1 MVGHSSAAHAP
12 RPCASDVVMIELITG
27 AHTIDSANGLMDVK
41 PLLMLMD
48 ICTCASAE
56 KHTGVNCVTVSM
68 GDVVF
73 EYYPKCGEML
83 ELTARP
89 VFCGRT
95 SLDISLSVVAEAG
108 SVRRRVCDAIFTYV
122 TTRGPQG
129 EKRLCPELSDSSL
142 AGGASSEQNDWERT
156 LAQHRRSLLTVEQKR
171 SSCVLNTLADTL
183 AAAKDEQSL
192 SGFDLE
198 ISEVVLPAHQNHMGN
213 TFGGVV
219 MAWMAKAALALAAR
233 KSRRSPGSLLVRSVL
248 RVSFQCGSAVSDH
261 LIFRPRL
268 NAIFD
273 EGRSAEVEVRVS
285 KKSITT
291 GVEIGMNVGYFYVS
305 GSAVGTGTDI
315 PFDFP
320 NGRFR
325 SSSSSE
331 EEVLQKKTQGDAAE
345 WRRRL
350 LLARRQLLEGFGDPV
365 EWHPSLHGLAPLLTI
380 KSVLRLAR
388 HNDHSVYWREL
399 PTTSQTNNIVTSV
412 EWTPGES
419 WGRSDTFVLRVKGV
433 LSFPL
438 KSDPAQSLIAVIQ
451 TLKTKRPQWDM
462 FCNGIAILESCEQ
475 AEGDGAGLSNAAPT
489 QKGIQWDVVQHLART
504 PSIFVKACEETGTRP
519 ERVIPFCYLRTW
531 KVDPAEGTAILA
543 AQSVLHAK
551 AKTTPSMAR
560 VKPSGWFISCTADG
574 AVELTYMVEHD
585 LVSMRE
591 LALGMSDESIVETMA
606 GLAKQWFVGLTSFF
620 EHEGASDDGR

>member
-1 MVGHSSAAHAP
+1 MVDRIDHSSAHAP
-12 RPCASDVVMIELITG
+12 RPCTSDVVMIELITG
-27 AHTIDSANGLMDVK
+27 SHTIDSADGLMDVK

-73 EYYPKCGEML
+73 EYYPTCGEML

-129 EKRLCPELSDSSL
+129 EKRVCPKLSDSSL
-142 AGGASSEQNDWERT
+142 VGVGGGTSSEQYDWERT

-171 SSCVLNTLADTL
+171 SSCILNTLADTL

-198 ISEVVLPAHQNHMGN
+198 ISEVVLPTHQNHMGN

-233 KSRRSPGSLLVRSVL
+233 KSSRSPGSLLIRSVL
-248 RVSFQCGSAVSDH
+248 RVSFHCGSAVSDH

-291 GVEIGMNVGYFYVS
+291 GVEISMNVGYFYVS

-315 PFDFP
+315 PFAFP

-325 SSSSSE
+325 RSASE
-331 EEVLQKKTQGDAAE
+331 EEMLQKKTQGDAAK

-365 EWHPSLHGLAPLLTI
+365 EWHPSLHRLAPLLTI
-380 KSVLRLAR
+380 TSVLRLAR

-399 PTTSQTNNIVTSV
+399 PISSQTNNIVTVV

-419 WGRSDTFVLRVKGV
+419 WGRSDTFVLRVKGK
-433 LSFPL
+433 LSFPRR
-438 KSDPAQSLIAVIQ
+438 SDPSRSLMAVIQ
-451 TLKTKRPQWDM
+451 ALKTKRPQWDT
-462 FCNGIAILESCEQ
+462 FCNGIEILESCNQ
-475 AEGDGAGLSNAAPT
+475 AEDDD
-489 QKGIQWDVVQHLART
+489 IQWDVVQHLART

-543 AQSVLHAK
+543 AQSVLHTK
-551 AKTTPSMAR
+551 AKTTPSVAT
-560 VKPSGWFISCTADG
+560 VKPSGWFISCAADG

-585 LVSMRE
+585 LISMRE
-591 LALGMSDESIVETMA
+591 LALGMSDENIVETMA
-606 GLAKQWFVGLTSFF
+606 GLAKQWFVGLTSLF
-620 EHEGASDDGR
+620 ERAAA

>member
-1 MVGHSSAAHAP
+1 MVARSSAP
-12 RPCASDVVMIELITG
+12 TPSTASDVVMIELITG
-27 AHTIDSANGLMDVK
+27 AHTIDSEWMDVK
-41 PLLMLMD
+41 PLLSLMD
-48 ICTCASAE
+48 ICTCAAAE

-68 GDVVF
+68 GDVVL

-129 EKRLCPELSDSSL
+129 EKRLCPKLSDSFVE
-142 AGGASSEQNDWERT
+142 GGATSEQHDWERT
-156 LAQHRRSLLTVEQKR
+156 LAKHRRSLLTVEQKR
-171 SSCVLNTLADTL
+171 SSGDLHTLADTL

-248 RVSFQCGSAVSDH
+248 RVSFQCGSEVSDH

-291 GVEIGMNVGYFYVS
+291 GVEIAMNVGYFYVS
-305 GSAVGTGTDI
+305 GIAVGTGTDI
-315 PFDFP
+315 PFGSP
-320 NGRFR
+320 NGRFHR
-325 SSSSSE
+325 SARSE
-331 EEVLQKKTQGDAAE
+331 AELQQTKTQGDAAE

-350 LLARRQLLEGFGDPV
+350 LFARRQLLEGFGDPV
-365 EWHPSLHGLAPLLTI
+365 EWHPSLHNLAPLLTI
-380 KSVLRLAR
+380 QSVLRLAR
-388 HNDHSVYWREL
+388 HNDHSVYWRIL
-399 PTTSQTNNIVTSV
+399 PATPQTKNIVTVV
-412 EWTPGES
+412 EWTPGEA

-433 LSFPL
+433 LSL
-438 KSDPAQSLIAVIQ
+438 SNKKDPAQSLFAVIQ
-451 TLKTKRPQWDM
+451 TLKSKRPQWDM
-462 FCNGIAILESCEQ
+462 FCVGIIILESCEQ
-475 AEGDGAGLSNAAPT
+475 AEDDGVLSNNASST
-489 QKGIQWDVVQHLART
+489 KEGIQWDVVQHLART
-504 PSIFVKACEETGTRP
+504 PSIFVDACEETGTRP

-531 KVDPAEGTAILA
+531 KVDPSEGTAILA
-543 AQSVLHAK
+543 AQSVQHAK

-560 VKPSGWFISCTADG
+560 VKPSGWLISCTADG
-574 AVELTYMVEHD
+574 ALELTYMVEHD
-585 LVSMRE
+585 LVSMRQ
-591 LALGMSDESIVETMA
+591 LAPGMSDESIVETMA
-606 GLAKQWFVGLTSFF
+606 GLAKQWFVGLTSLF
-620 EHEGASDDGR
+620 EHDVASDE

>member
-1 MVGHSSAAHAP
+1 MADHSSAHAP
-12 RPCASDVVMIELITG
+12 RSCASDVVMIELITG
-27 AHTIDSANGLMDVK
+27 AHTIDSADGLMDVK

-129 EKRLCPELSDSSL
+129 EKRLCPQLSDSLL
-142 AGGASSEQNDWERT
+142 AGDENSEQQDWERT

-183 AAAKDEQSL
+183 AAGKDERSL

-248 RVSFQCGSAVSDH
+248 RVSFHCGSEVSDH

-305 GSAVGTGTDI
+305 GLAVGTGTDI
-315 PFDFP
+315 PFGSP
-320 NGRFR
+320 NGRIRRSR
-325 SSSSSE
+325 SSE
-331 EEVLQKKTQGDAAE
+331 AELQQKKTQGDAAA

-350 LLARRQLLEGFGDPV
+350 LFARRQLLEGFGDPV
-365 EWHPSLHGLAPLLTI
+365 EWHPSLHNLAPLLTI

-388 HNDHSVYWREL
+388 HNDHSVYWRML
-399 PTTSQTNNIVTSV
+399 PTTSQTNSIVTAV
-412 EWTPGES
+412 EWTPGEA

-433 LSFPL
+433 LSLPN
-438 KSDPAQSLIAVIQ
+438 KSDPAQLLVAVIQ
-451 TLKTKRPQWDM
+451 TLKSKRPQWDM
-462 FCNGIAILESCEQ
+462 FCNGIEILESCEQ
-475 AEGDGAGLSNAAPT
+475 AEDDGVLSNAAST
-489 QKGIQWDVVQHLART
+489 QEGIQWDVVQHLART
-504 PSIFVKACEETGTRP
+504 PPIFVDACEETGTRP

-543 AQSVLHAK
+543 AQSVQHAK
-551 AKTTPSMAR
+551 AKKTPSMAR

-585 LVSMRE
+585 LVSMRQ

-606 GLAKQWFVGLTSFF
+606 GLAKQWFVGLTSLF
-620 EHEGASDDGR
+620 EHDGASDE